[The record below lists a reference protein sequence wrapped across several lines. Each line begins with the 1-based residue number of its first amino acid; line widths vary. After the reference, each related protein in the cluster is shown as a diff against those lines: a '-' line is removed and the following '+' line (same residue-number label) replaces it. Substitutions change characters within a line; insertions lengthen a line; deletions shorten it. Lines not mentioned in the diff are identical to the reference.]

1 MKKNTNSKV
10 IIFGA
15 SGSIGNSLIDWF
27 SSRDFFVYAVS
38 RKNNK
43 KNKKDNVKWINLDL
57 SKDNNFKEID
67 DIHSI
72 DAVVW
77 AQGENYSDNIYTFD
91 RKNFESLI
99 YSNVTYILETLSSLL
114 ESKKIKPE
122 VKICIISSIWQN
134 FAKQDKLSY
143 TISKSAIKGLVSSL
157 VIDLGSHGAMINA
170 VLPGVLDTPMTKSNL
185 SEEQI
190 DNIKKIT
197 PLDSLPELKDVA
209 NMVGFLCSN
218 QNTVVT
224 VQFIKVGR
232 GFSNARII

>member
-1 MKKNTNSKV
+1 MNKKV

-15 SGSIGNSLIDWF
+15 SGSIGRSLIDWF

-38 RKNNK
+38 RNNNLE
-43 KNKKDNVKWINLDL
+43 NKKDNVHWVNLDF
-57 SKDNNFKEID
+57 SKDSVFSEISE
-67 DIHSI
+67 IKSI

-77 AQGENYSDNIYTFD
+77 AQGENYSDSIYTFD

-99 YSNVTYILETLSSLL
+99 YSNVTYILETLRALL
-114 ESKKIKPE
+114 ESNKLKSE
-122 VKICIISSIWQN
+122 VRICIISSIWQN
-134 FAKQDKLSY
+134 LAKQDKLSY
-143 TISKSAIKGLVSSL
+143 TVSKSAIKGLVSSL
-157 VIDLGSHGAMINA
+157 VIDMGFNGAMINA

-197 PLDSLPELKDVA
+197 PLKSLPSLLDVV
-209 NMVGFLCSN
+209 NMVGFLCSD
-218 QNTVVT
+218 QNTGVT
-224 VQFIKVGR
+224 GQFIKVDK